1 MEDSLQTIVVN
12 YVVGND
18 VIPIGTFEEY
28 GYTTF
33 ASDARSFALGYLCGS
48 FGWKEKDVYLR
59 NLLTDSYKY
68 EYEVMYKGMPHP
80 AIKIRFDVIKSTV
93 MVDK

>member
-1 MEDSLQTIVVN
+1 MEDNLQTIVVN
-12 YVVGND
+12 YVAGND

-28 GYTTF
+28 GYSTF

-59 NLLTDSYKY
+59 NLLTTPPHY

-80 AIKIRFDVIKSTV
+80 AIKIRFDVVTSRIFS
-93 MVDK
+93 